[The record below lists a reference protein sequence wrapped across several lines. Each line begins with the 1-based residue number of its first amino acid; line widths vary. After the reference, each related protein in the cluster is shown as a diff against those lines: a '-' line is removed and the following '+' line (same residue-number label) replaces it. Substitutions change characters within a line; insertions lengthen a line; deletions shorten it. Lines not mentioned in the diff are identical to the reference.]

1 MRDPSHHRVRCL
13 SVLHVVALSLAAS
26 ACRYLTPGPG
36 SEALATARRVP
47 VYVGTYTNG
56 GSRGIYRF
64 ELDKASGAATA
75 PVLAGES
82 RNPSFLAL
90 HPNGGVLYAV
100 NEVADFGGART
111 GAVSAFA
118 VDPVS
123 GALTLLNQQ
132 PSGGADPC
140 HIVTDR
146 SGRNLLV
153 ANCTSGTVAVLPLA
167 ADGRLRAATSIR
179 HHTGSGPDKARQEG
193 PHAHAIL
200 LDAAERYAFE
210 ADLGADRIYAYRFD
224 AAGGRLEPNDP
235 EATPLDPGSGPRH
248 LAWHPSGRYL
258 YALNELRSTV
268 AVFRYD
274 AERGALDAIQTIT
287 TLPAGFT
294 GKNTAAEIVI
304 DEDARFLYSSNRGDD
319 SLAVFTVDE
328 RTGALTSAG
337 RTPTGGRTPRHFAI
351 DRSGRWLLVANQD
364 SDSIA
369 IFHVDPATGRP
380 SPSGRL
386 RVPKPVCV
394 LFAGA
399 TR

>member
-1 MRDPSHHRVRCL
+1 MRDPSHQRVRCL
-13 SVLHVVALSLAAS
+13 LVLDAIALPLAAS
-26 ACRYLTPGPG
+26 ACSYLMPGPD

-56 GSRGIYRF
+56 DSRGIYRF

-90 HPNGGVLYAV
+90 HPNGRVLYAV
-100 NEVADFGGART
+100 NEVADFGGAHT

-118 VDPVS
+118 VDPAFRRPDAPEPAVVRRCRSVS
-123 GALTLLNQQ
+123 HRHGQERPQ
-132 PSGGADPC
+132 PSRRQLHERHGGCPAPRGGRAPAALSHRFATTRGADRTRR
-140 HIVTDR
+140 VR
-146 SGRNLLV
+146 
-153 ANCTSGTVAVLPLA
+153 
-167 ADGRLRAATSIR
+167 
-179 HHTGSGPDKARQEG
+179 KG

-200 LDAAERYAFE
+200 LDARERFAFE

-224 AAGGRLEPNDP
+224 AAAGRLEPNDP

-274 AERGALDAIQTIT
+274 PVRGALDAIQTIT

-294 GKNTAAEIVI
+294 GLNTAAEIV
-304 DEDARFLYSSNRGDD
+304 DRRGWT
-319 SLAVFTVDE
+319 LP
-328 RTGALTSAG
+328 LQLQ
-337 RTPTGGRTPRHFAI
+337 
-351 DRSGRWLLVANQD
+351 SGRRQPRGFRRRRPNGHAHLV
-364 SDSIA
+364 
-369 IFHVDPATGRP
+369 
-380 SPSGRL
+380 
-386 RVPKPVCV
+386 
-394 LFAGA
+394 
-399 TR
+399 

>member
-1 MRDPSHHRVRCL
+1 MRHPSSHQVRCL
-13 SVLHVVALSLAAS
+13 LALHVVALSLAVS
-26 ACRYLTPGPG
+26 ACSALTVGPG

-56 GSRGIYRF
+56 DSRGIYRF

-100 NEVADFGGART
+100 NEVADFDGGST

-118 VDPVS
+118 IDPRS
-123 GALTLLNQQ
+123 GALALLNQQ
-132 PSGGADPC
+132 PSAGADPC
-140 HIVTDR
+140 HIIVDKD
-146 SGRNLLV
+146 GRNLLV
-153 ANCTSGTVAVLPLA
+153 ANYTSGTVAVLPLA

-179 HHTGSGPDKARQEG
+179 HHTGSGPDKARQAG

-200 LDAAERYAFE
+200 LDAAERFAFQ
-210 ADLGADRIYAYRFD
+210 ADLGADRIYADRFD
-224 AAGGRLEPNDP
+224 GAAGRLEPNDP

-248 LAWHPSGRYL
+248 LAWHPSGRFL
-258 YALNELRSTV
+258 YAINELRSTLT
-268 AVFRYD
+268 VFRYD
-274 AERGALDAIQTIT
+274 AARGALAALQTIT

-294 GKNTAAEIVI
+294 GPNTAAEVFV
-304 DEDARFLYSSNRGDD
+304 DDDGRFLYSSNRGDD
-319 SLAVFTVDE
+319 SLAVFRIDE
-328 RTGALTSAG
+328 RTGSLTPAG
-337 RTPTGGRTPRHFAI
+337 HFPTGGRTPRHFAI

-369 IFHVDPATGRP
+369 IFHLDPATGRP
-380 SPSGRL
+380 SPSGRV